1 MRTFIPERVVT
12 HTGDTPSTYRFLI
25 IWRGWGAVRA
35 SWEPLTGRTS
45 SGESSGVGSVTLVR
59 DYMADNGL
67 RVPVPKAKAKK
78 R

>member
-1 MRTFIPERVVT
+1 M
-12 HTGDTPSTYRFLI
+12 
-25 IWRGWGAVRA
+25 RA